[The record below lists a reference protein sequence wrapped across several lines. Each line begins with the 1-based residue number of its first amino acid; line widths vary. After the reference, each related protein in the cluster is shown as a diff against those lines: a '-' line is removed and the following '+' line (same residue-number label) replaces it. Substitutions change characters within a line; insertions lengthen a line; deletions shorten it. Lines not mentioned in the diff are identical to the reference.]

1 MSKRTICLLLLLSAL
16 ALACSDAESSPPSD
30 IAVADTSSSDT
41 NSSDTNLADT
51 NLADTATGS
60 DAASTADSGCQ
71 SFGTL
76 GDGKFG
82 GDKCWAPP
90 ANYCS
95 AGATQA
101 FVRGCQ
107 GDGQLC
113 CTFAT
118 GCIPCGWTNC
128 FEYADGAGCDQA
140 APSENP
146 PACGPFM
153 PHQQPICL
161 D

>member
-16 ALACSDAESSPPSD
+16 ALGCSDTESSPTSD
-30 IAVADTSSSDT
+30 TAAADT
-41 NSSDTNLADT
+41 NSTDS
-51 NLADTATGS
+51 ATGT
-60 DAASTADSGCQ
+60 DATSTADSGCQ

-82 GDKCWAPP
+82 GDNCWAPP

-107 GDGQLC
+107 SDGQLC
-113 CTFAT
+113 CTFTT

-128 FEYADGAGCDQA
+128 FEHADGAGCDQA

-146 PACGPFM
+146 AACGPLT